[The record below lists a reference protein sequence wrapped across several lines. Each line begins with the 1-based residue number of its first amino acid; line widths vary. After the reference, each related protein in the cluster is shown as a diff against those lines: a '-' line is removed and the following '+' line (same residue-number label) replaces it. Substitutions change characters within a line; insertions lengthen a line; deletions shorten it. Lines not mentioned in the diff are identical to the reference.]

1 MNYKQVLVLNT
12 QLLQPTQLLEC
23 VRQWLVLLLTA
34 ALVPLLVRAV
44 THLNRFTRKFTFDQL
59 ILVLEAVKVS
69 LP

>member
-1 MNYKQVLVLNT
+1 LVLNT

-23 VRQWLVLLLTA
+23 LRQWLVLLLTA

-44 THLNRFTRKFTFDQL
+44 THLNRFTHKFTFDQL